1 MQQHPNTATR
11 ALKPRAA
18 RKTLALITAAAAML
32 AVGFAGVPAANAYTP
47 SPQIMYKM
55 DGKTERCNKGGDYS
69 GCIVYP
75 KAAQLTDGRIVA
87 TFERSVGD
95 PVGETLPVYASDDE
109 GATWSKISDVPSP
122 HDLEPDNAAYSK
134 YVSNW
139 TNPYLYTLPEDVGD
153 LKAGTLLLASVV
165 SGDDAYYKEQKAANG
180 DSWYNGSDG
189 DRKDMAIALFSST
202 DGGVNWNVLGIVT
215 EGGWQGGS
223 ARAGGKIISSENTY
237 RQVDPVWEP
246 YLMVYNGQL
255 ICYYSDERDYAGYDK
270 TTGVLQLAAD
280 DTTGTDNGGQVLA
293 HRTWDGKAGSSW
305 SEAVLDVA
313 GKNFSDGKIGNGRP
327 GMTNVV
333 PTTDGKWLLTYED
346 WGGNGSTKYKI
357 ADNPLEFYTIEGQ
370 GTNTD
375 NLPVADTSGHVS
387 QGGSPVLVRRADG
400 SLMYNASKSGRVW
413 INESGRSDGEW
424 RAYNTT
430 LGGGYSRNL
439 TELSNGRV
447 LILHTGFSGSEIQY
461 ADIDF
466 GNTSGDYYTVIN
478 KASGKVLGTG
488 GNTQDVEFTTSDAAE
503 VVVED
508 ARDAEDAAADTQLWH
523 LQSKSD
529 TTVTLLNKSG
539 GRALAPYGGGN
550 LAGKKMCSWVD
561 EGSAKYEWVKVATGD
576 GYYRLQNQGDTSL
589 YLTAATDGSVQLSAL
604 DEANDAQ
611 LWKFDVDVPAIDT
624 AALQELV
631 TKAEAKQEAD
641 YTAAS
646 WKPFAEAL
654 AAAKAVLAEP
664 ESQEAVDTA
673 AEALQS
679 AMDSLATPDPEPEP
693 EPEPEPT
700 PDPDQKPGD
709 NQPSKDDTTGDKSSD
724 ESESMPNTGV
734 AVIGMAAGAA
744 VLLAAGAGALAL
756 RKRCE

>member
-1 MQQHPNTATR
+1 MQQYFNTTTR
-11 ALKPRAA
+11 AISKGALR
-18 RKTLALITAAAAML
+18 RSLAGITAAAAIF

-47 SPQIMYKM
+47 SPQTMYKM
-55 DGKTERCNKGGDYS
+55 DGTTERCNKGGDYS

-75 KAAQLTDGRIVA
+75 KAAQLTSGRIVT

-95 PVGETLPVYASDDE
+95 PVGEKLPVYASDDD

-165 SGDDAYYKEQKAANG
+165 SGEDAYYKEQKAAKG
-180 DSWYNGSDG
+180 DSWYNNTDG

-237 RQVDPVWEP
+237 RQIDPVWEP

-255 ICYYSDERDYAGYDK
+255 VCYYSDERDYAGYDK
-270 TTGVLQLAAD
+270 ETGVLQLATD
-280 DTTGTDNGGQVLA
+280 DVTGTDNGGQVLA
-293 HRTWDGKAGSSW
+293 HRTWDGKASSSW

-313 GKNFSDGKIGNGRP
+313 GKNISDGKIGNGRP

-333 PTTDGKWLLTYED
+333 PTTDGKWLITYED

-357 ADNPLEFYTIEGQ
+357 ADNPLEFYKTEGQ
-370 GTNTD
+370 GTNT
-375 NLPVADTSGHVS
+375 NKLPVADTSKNVA
-387 QGGSPVLVRRADG
+387 QGGSPVLVRRTDG
-400 SLMYNASKSGRVW
+400 SLMYNASGSGRVW
-413 INESGRSDGEW
+413 INESGRSNGEW

-430 LGGGYSRNL
+430 LSGGYSRNL

-461 ADIDF
+461 ADVDF
-466 GNTSGDYYTVIN
+466 GNTAGDYYTVTN

-488 GNTQDVEFTTSDAAE
+488 GNTQDVEFTASDAADI
-503 VVVED
+503 VVENAID
-508 ARDAEDAAADTQLWH
+508 TENAAADTQLWH

-529 TTVTLLNKSG
+529 STVTLLNKSG

-561 EGSAKYEWVKVATGD
+561 EGSAKYEWVKVDAGD
-576 GYYRLQNQGDTSL
+576 GYYRLQNQGDVSL
-589 YLTAATDGSVQLSAL
+589 YLTAAADGTVRLSAL
-604 DEANDAQ
+604 DEANDSQ
-611 LWKFDVDVPAIDT
+611 LWKFKADVDT
-624 AALQELV
+624 ATLQELV
-631 TKAEAKQEAD
+631 NQAETKQEAD
-641 YTAAS
+641 YTADS
-646 WKPFAEAL
+646 WKQFAAALAEA
-654 AAAKAVLAEP
+654 KTVLANP
-664 ESQEAVDTA
+664 ESQESVNEAVTK
-673 AEALQS
+673 LQS
-679 AMDSLATPDPEPEP
+679 AMSALAAPPVTPEPEP
-693 EPEPEPT
+693 EPEPN
-700 PDPDQKPGD
+700 PDQKPGD
-709 NQPSKDDTTGDKSSD
+709 DQQGKDDTAGDKPANKVDSIAK
-724 ESESMPNTGV
+724 TGT
-734 AVIGMAAGAA
+734 AVSAAAAGTALLLIA
-744 VLLAAGAGALAL
+744 GAGLLAA
-756 RKRCE
+756 RRRRE